1 MTANHQQSNKLF
13 AKESKMRY
21 FQCDYNHISE
31 ILLRASSRMDEN
43 YETTEKILEIRNLN
57 VCDPTNFVWEFCLQF
72 ASVRRKYTIY
82 CCYLILRIWRRTNIN
97 TFQRPTNFYEKWLF
111 FSNIFS
117 SSSKQHFTENKML
130 EIPAI

>member
-57 VCDPTNFVWEFCLQF
+57 VCDPTNFVGNFVFNSLPF
-72 ASVRRKYTIY
+72 GG
-82 CCYLILRIWRRTNIN
+82 N
-97 TFQRPTNFYEKWLF
+97 TPF
-111 FSNIFS
+111 IAV
-117 SSSKQHFTENKML
+117 
-130 EIPAI
+130 I

>member
-57 VCDPTNFVWEFCLQF
+57 VFVTQPILFGNFVFNSLPF
-72 ASVRRKYTIY
+72 GG
-82 CCYLILRIWRRTNIN
+82 N
-97 TFQRPTNFYEKWLF
+97 TPF
-111 FSNIFS
+111 IAV
-117 SSSKQHFTENKML
+117 
-130 EIPAI
+130 I